1 MTERRRWDLLA
12 FGDPCMD
19 LNLEV
24 DQWPEAG
31 GKVMARAAGHTAGG
45 TTANAACALARLGGR
60 AAVFGR
66 IGADPFG
73 ELLRRSLREDGVDV
87 EHLQVA
93 PGLPTG
99 LAVSLLPPGGDRGL
113 VVAPMAAA
121 PPPFPAQRLHDA
133 LLQSRVVYAMPRDQA
148 ELSRISQLAR
158 GTRTRVALDLEPAVA
173 GDPQTLAQRLPFADV
188 VFFNEAGF
196 RAGTGEAPSA
206 EGLRRLLAHGPSCVV
221 VTLGAQ
227 GAMAVDRG
235 GAVRQAAFDV
245 PVRDTTGAGDAFN
258 AAFVLA
264 HLEGQP
270 LAACLRFACAASS
283 FVIAEV
289 GARAGLP
296 SRAAVDARLDQ
307 ARSRRPD
314 GADTVW

>member
-1 MTERRRWDLLA
+1 MADRRRWDLLA

-19 LNLEV
+19 LSLDV

-31 GKVMARAAGHTAGG
+31 GKVMARAAGHSAGG
-45 TTANAACALARLGGR
+45 TTANAACALSRLGGR
-60 AAVFGR
+60 SAVFGR
-66 IGADPFG
+66 VGADLFG
-73 ELLRRSLREDGVDV
+73 EQLRRSLRDDGVDV

-93 PGLPTG
+93 AGLPSG
-99 LAVSLLPPGGDRGL
+99 LALSLLPPGGDRGL

-121 PPPFPAQRLHDA
+121 PPPFPTQRLHDA
-133 LLQSRVVYAMPRDQA
+133 LLQSRVLYAMPRDLA
-148 ELSRISQLAR
+148 ELTRLSQLAR
-158 GTRTRVALDLEPAVA
+158 RTGTRVALDLEPAVV
-173 GDPQTLAQRLPFADV
+173 GDAQALSQQLPLADL

-206 EGLRRLLAHGPSCVV
+206 DGLRRLLDQGPSCVV

-227 GAMAVDRG
+227 GAIAADRDG
-235 GAVRQAAFDV
+235 VVRQAAFDV

-264 HLEGQP
+264 RLEGQS
-270 LAACLRFACAASS
+270 LAAGLRFACAVSS

-296 SRAAVDARLDQ
+296 SRVAVEARLDQ
-307 ARSRRPD
+307 ARARRPD
-314 GADTVW
+314 GSDTVW